1 MSRLGHKV
9 LIFVS
14 MAVALGYAITKF
26 EAVYGFWFHGPETWS
41 RLFRPLPN
49 WGTGTE
55 LYGALIAAKWIGT
68 RNMWYGGLLLA
79 IFFFTLFFKR
89 YKFIAFLMLEGVLIE
104 LLDLFWLANGKYR
117 WGWSTPNTGSAMM
130 TALVWAVALLACG
143 LYLLKVKPYRD
154 T

>member
-1 MSRLGHKV
+1 
-9 LIFVS
+9 

-26 EAVYGFWFHGPETWS
+26 EAVYGFWFHGPDAWS
-41 RLFRPLPN
+41 RLFRPFPN

-79 IFFFTLFFKR
+79 IFFFTLFFQK
-89 YKFIAFLMLEGVLIE
+89 YKFIAFLMFEGVLIE

-117 WGWSTPNTGSAMM
+117 WGWSTPNTGSAMV
-130 TALVWAVALLACG
+130 TALIWAVALLACA